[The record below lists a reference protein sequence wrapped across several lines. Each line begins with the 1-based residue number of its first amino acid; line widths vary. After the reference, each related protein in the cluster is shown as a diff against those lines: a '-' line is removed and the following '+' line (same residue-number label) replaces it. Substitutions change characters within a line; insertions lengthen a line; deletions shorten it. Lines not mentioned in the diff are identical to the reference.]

1 MEWLT
6 WLQESEFSQW
16 VGAAPTL
23 LAYPTILTLHTVG
36 LSIVVGTCVLVDLRL
51 LGVASDVPLSVFRT
65 SSRLVWGG
73 FIVNAI
79 TGGLLFLPDAEH
91 KAFQLI
97 FHVKL
102 ALIVIAMWLYVRIGR
117 LVFSRQPSAGHPF
130 VPREARLL
138 AALSLIAWTGATV
151 AGRLM
156 AYIL

>member
-51 LGVASDVPLSVFRT
+51 LGFASDVPLSMFRT
-65 SSRLVWGG
+65 SPRLVWGG
-73 FIVNAI
+73 FVVNAI

-91 KAFQLI
+91 KAFQTI

-117 LVFSRQPSAGHPF
+117 LVFAGPPSAQPL
-130 VPREARLL
+130 VPREAQLL
-138 AALSLIAWTGATV
+138 AALSLITWTGATV